1 MHVHTRICVRAKEI
15 TATNKKA
22 DEERKAMKKDK
33 EWTETSVR
41 AIDMAI
47 RIIEIQLTIVEKLHR
62 SNLFANRETPCTSFN
77 YNQRFALEKLQTRV
91 AGE

>member
-1 MHVHTRICVRAKEI
+1 MHVHTRICVRAKDI

-47 RIIEIQLTIVEKLHR
+47 RIIEIQLTIVEKLH
-62 SNLFANRETPCTSFN
+62 
-77 YNQRFALEKLQTRV
+77 
-91 AGE
+91 

>member
-1 MHVHTRICVRAKEI
+1 MHVHTRICVRAKDI

-22 DEERKAMKKDK
+22 DEERKAKKKDK

-47 RIIEIQLTIVEKLHR
+47 RIIEIQLTIVEKLH
-62 SNLFANRETPCTSFN
+62 
-77 YNQRFALEKLQTRV
+77 
-91 AGE
+91 